1 MSSEIGICNHSLA
14 LLGVRSITS
23 FDDGTTES
31 SLCATLYPTTRDE
44 VLEVRAWTFA
54 TDRATLLPD
63 ATDPDWGYDH
73 RFLIPTTTRRV
84 LAVWENP
91 PQPGQEN
98 VTIPLNW
105 NREGRYILAS
115 LEKIYVRFT
124 HAITDTTL
132 FSDLFADVLAYRLA
146 ADMCIALTQSRTLMV
161 DMNTLYTSKL
171 VRAGLTDGQQGVREN
186 KYVGSYV
193 LRR

>member
-1 MSSEIGICNHSLA
+1 MSEISISNHALA
-14 LLGVRSITS
+14 LLGVRPIIS

-31 SLCATLYPTTRDE
+31 ALCAQLFPPVRDE
-44 VLEVRAWTFA
+44 VLEVRAWSFA

-63 ATDPDWGYDH
+63 ATAPAWGYSH
-73 RFLIPTTTRRV
+73 RFLIPTTTKRV

-105 NREGRYILAS
+105 NREGRYILCS
-115 LEKIYVRFT
+115 LEKVYIRFT
-124 HAITDTTL
+124 HLVTDTTQY
-132 FSDLFADVLAYRLA
+132 SALFADALAYRLA

-161 DMNTLYTSKL
+161 DLNTLYQGKL
-171 VRAGLTDGQQGVREN
+171 ITAGITDAQQGVREE
-186 KYVGSYV
+186 KYVGNYV